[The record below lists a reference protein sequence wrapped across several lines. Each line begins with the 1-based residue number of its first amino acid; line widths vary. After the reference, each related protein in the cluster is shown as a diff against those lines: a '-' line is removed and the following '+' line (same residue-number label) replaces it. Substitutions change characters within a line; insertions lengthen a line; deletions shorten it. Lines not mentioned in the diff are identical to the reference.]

1 MGDLHGLVETMKDMQ
16 MDKKSNILKTL
27 ASGVFTL
34 RDLKQQFQTISSMG
48 PLSKVMGMLPGMSP
62 EMINAMGSEEGTN
75 KLKKFAVVMDS
86 MTEEELASDSK
97 LFYNQPSRVYRV
109 ARGSGATVQDISELL
124 IQYKMVIIFS
134 KTSLQP

>member
-1 MGDLHGLVETMKDMQ
+1 
-16 MDKKSNILKTL
+16 
-27 ASGVFTL
+27 
-34 RDLKQQFQTISSMG
+34 MG

-109 ARGSGATVQDISELL
+109 ARGSGATVQDISDLL

-134 KTSLQP
+134 KTSLQT